1 MLKGSCSWPA
11 RNRKGGPPVPATASA
26 GFLPARRW
34 GRPLLEEDGGRRGR
48 AVHVW
53 LPRGVLEL
61 TSDGGA
67 ATRLLV
73 VLGAPSS
80 SSGCSIRNISGV
92 QFLRANRINFN
103 LDHRIHIQGGARGS
117 GRSWLISGGSPKA
130 MRSSDFQPQ

>member
-73 VLGAPSS
+73 VLGAPLAPPVVQ
-80 SSGCSIRNISGV
+80 SGTYQVFNFYV
-92 QFLRANRINFN
+92 QIV
-103 LDHRIHIQGGARGS
+103 
-117 GRSWLISGGSPKA
+117 
-130 MRSSDFQPQ
+130 